1 MGGPGSGLEPT
12 MRKVFWFWFL
22 NLVILM
28 IFFIRE
34 RYALEAM
41 REEVRTLEREAEA
54 A

>member
-1 MGGPGSGLEPT
+1 MGGAGSGLEPT

-28 IFFIRE
+28 IFLIRE

-41 REEVRTLEREAEA
+41 RDDVQSLERDAEA